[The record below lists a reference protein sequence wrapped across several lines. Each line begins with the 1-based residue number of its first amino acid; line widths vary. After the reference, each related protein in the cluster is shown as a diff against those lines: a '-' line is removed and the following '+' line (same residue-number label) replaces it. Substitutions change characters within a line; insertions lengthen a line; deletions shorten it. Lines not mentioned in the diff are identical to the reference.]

1 MRTQPKGLVLVGVL
15 GLVLTGCGKMES
27 SGGQTTFKTP
37 DEAVAAFVAAARAN
51 DTKVLDAML
60 GADGAGIVTSSDTI
74 ADVAERAR
82 FVERFDEKHD
92 IITEGPDEATLTV
105 GATDWPLPIP
115 LVKVDDKWHWDGAA
129 GKEEIFFRRIGHYEL
144 KAIAAVRGAVAAEQE
159 YAATSH
165 DGKPAGTFA
174 TRIISQPGTQ
184 NGLYWASKQ
193 GEPESPLGPAIA
205 AAGGEGYDTTG
216 ARTPYHGYYYRMVP
230 NGAGFGLVAYPADY
244 RESGV
249 MTFQSS
255 ESGVVFQKDL
265 GDSTTAV
272 ALAMKGSAVDS
283 TWTVVPEDQ

>member
-1 MRTQPKGLVLVGVL
+1 MLLGAL
-15 GLVLTGCGKMES
+15 GLVLSGCGKMDS

-51 DTKVLDAML
+51 DTKALDAML
-60 GADGAGIVTSSDTI
+60 GADGADIVTSSDTI
-74 ADVAERAR
+74 ADIAERAR
-82 FVERFDEKHD
+82 FVERFDEKHAIVED
-92 IITEGPDEATLTV
+92 GANEATLTV

-115 LVKVDDKWHWDGAA
+115 LVKADDKWHWDGAA
-129 GKEEIFFRRIGHYEL
+129 GKDEVFYRRIGHYEL

-165 DGKPAGTFA
+165 DGKPAGSFA
-174 TRIISQPGTQ
+174 RRIISQPGAQ
-184 NGLYWASKQ
+184 DGLYWAAKQ

-216 ARTPYHGYYYRMVP
+216 ARTPYHGYFYRILP
-230 NGAGFGLVAYPADY
+230 NASGFGVVAYPADY

-265 GDSTTAV
+265 GDSTSAV
-272 ALAMKGSAVDS
+272 AQALTGYSVDS
-283 TWTVVPEDQ
+283 TWTVVKDED

>member
-1 MRTQPKGLVLVGVL
+1 MRTQSSGLILLGAL

-51 DTKVLDAML
+51 DTKALAAMM
-60 GADGAGIVTSSDTI
+60 GPDGAGVVTSSDTI
-74 ADVAERAR
+74 ADRAERAR

-92 IITEGPDEATLTV
+92 IVEDGSGGATLNV
-105 GATDWPLPIP
+105 GATEWPLPIP

-165 DGKPAGTFA
+165 DGKPAGTYA
-174 TRIISQPGTQ
+174 TYIISRPGKQ
-184 NGLYWASKQ
+184 DGLYWATKE
-193 GEPESPLGPAIA
+193 GEPPSPLGPAIA

-216 ARTPYHGYYYRMVP
+216 ARTPYHGYYYRVLP
-230 NGAGFGLVAYPADY
+230 NGAGFGIVAFPADY

-265 GDSTTAV
+265 GDSTAAV
-272 ALAMKGSAVDS
+272 AQAMTGYAVDS
-283 TWTVVPEDQ
+283 TWTVVEDED

>member
-1 MRTQPKGLVLVGVL
+1 MRTHSRRFVLLVAL
-15 GLVLTGCGKMES
+15 GLVVTGCGKMES

-51 DTKVLDAML
+51 DTKALAAML
-60 GADGAGIVTSSDTI
+60 GPDGADVVTSTDTI
-74 ADVAERAR
+74 ADMAERAR

-92 IITEGPDEATLTV
+92 IVEDGPDHATLNV
-105 GATDWPLPIP
+105 GATEWPLPIP

-165 DGKPAGTFA
+165 DGQPAGTYA
-174 TRIISQPGTQ
+174 RRIISQPGTQ
-184 NGLYWASKQ
+184 NGLYWAAQQ

-216 ARTPYHGYYYRMVP
+216 AKTPYHGYYYRLLP
-230 NGAGFGLVAYPADY
+230 NGTGFGIVAFPADY

-255 ESGVVFQKDL
+255 ESGEVFQKDL
-265 GDSTTAV
+265 GDSTS
-272 ALAMKGSAVDS
+272 ALAQALTSYAVDS
-283 TWTVVPEDQ
+283 TWTVVKDDD